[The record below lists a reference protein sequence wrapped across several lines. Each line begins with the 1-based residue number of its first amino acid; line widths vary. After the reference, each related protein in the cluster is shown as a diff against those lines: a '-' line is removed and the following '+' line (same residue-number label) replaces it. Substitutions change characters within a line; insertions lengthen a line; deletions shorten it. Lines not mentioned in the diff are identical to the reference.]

1 MTSLLAVGYE
11 TRLGY
16 DSHLESSQI
25 WSGPKAW
32 DCFFLIARVL
42 HRLDLGRELK
52 KKLTL
57 SLLIKV
63 NLCLLIKTAIA
74 CLSKSLWRVPHLS
87 ISIFFSGHRGDRLA
101 RAQKGRPETA
111 SEAFAN
117 FPSQARAAELKHQRL
132 LFRHWLLLSGMNF

>member
-25 WSGPKAW
+25 WSGPTAW

-52 KKLTL
+52 NKFTL

-63 NLCLLIKTAIA
+63 NLCLLKQLLLGFLNHYEECHISRSLSSLADIEALRPIGA
-74 CLSKSLWRVPHLS
+74 CPKR
-87 ISIFFSGHRGDRLA
+87 
-101 RAQKGRPETA
+101 ETA

-132 LFRHWLLLSGMNF
+132 LFRHWLLLSGMNL

>member
-42 HRLDLGRELK
+42 HRLDLEKEIDLEPANESQP
-52 KKLTL
+52 LPF
-57 SLLIKV
+57 
-63 NLCLLIKTAIA
+63 KTAIA
-74 CLSKSLWRVPHLS
+74 CLSKSL
-87 ISIFFSGHRGDRLA
+87 
-101 RAQKGRPETA
+101 
-111 SEAFAN
+111 
-117 FPSQARAAELKHQRL
+117 
-132 LFRHWLLLSGMNF
+132 

>member
-1 MTSLLAVGYE
+1 MTSLFAVGYE

-63 NLCLLIKTAIA
+63 NLCLLK
-74 CLSKSLWRVPHLS
+74 
-87 ISIFFSGHRGDRLA
+87 
-101 RAQKGRPETA
+101 Q
-111 SEAFAN
+111 
-117 FPSQARAAELKHQRL
+117 
-132 LFRHWLLLSGMNF
+132 LLLVFLKNYEATSLDLYLL